1 MKLSLS
7 ILFALIASVSFT
19 QKQTVLSRSEIG
31 VLLGG
36 SYYIGDLNQYNHFKN
51 TQPALSL
58 LYRFNINHRVSL
70 RVNLS
75 YGNVRAA
82 DEEANNEVL
91 KNRNLSFSSNIFE
104 AATGVEFNY
113 FPFQLGHPRYLATA
127 YLLAEIG
134 IFTMNPTA
142 NINGDEIELQPL
154 GTEGQSSE
162 LSSKGNYSR
171 TQLTIPLGFGVKA
184 SLGPKISIG
193 LEYAIRKTF
202 TDYLDDVGSNRYVPT
217 VALEEVNGP
226 LAAALANRSLDQSNF
241 GKRGNNTTKD
251 WYGFFGATLTFRIG
265 NPKKCSQPEA

>member
-1 MKLSLS
+1 MKLNLN
-7 ILFALIASVSFT
+7 IFFALIASISFA
-19 QKQTVLSRSEIG
+19 QKQTILSRSEIG

-58 LYRFNINHRVSL
+58 LYRFNINSRVSW
-70 RVNLS
+70 RVNVS
-75 YGNVRAA
+75 YGSVRGS
-82 DEEANNEVL
+82 DENAKNEVL
-91 KNRNLSFSSNIFE
+91 RNRNLSFSSNIFE

-134 IFTMNPTA
+134 VFTMNPKAEFDGETY
-142 NINGDEIELQPL
+142 ELQPL
-154 GTEGQSSE
+154 GTEGQNSE

-184 SLGPKISIG
+184 SLGPKVSIG

-202 TDYLDDVGSNRYVPT
+202 TDYLDDVGGNRYVPS
-217 VALEEVNGP
+217 VALEEANGP
-226 LAAALANRSLDQSNF
+226 LAAAMANRSLDQSDF
-241 GKRGNNTTKD
+241 GKRGNARTKD
-251 WYGFFGATLTFRIG
+251 WYSFFGATFTFRIG
-265 NPKKCSQPEA
+265 SPKKCAQPGA